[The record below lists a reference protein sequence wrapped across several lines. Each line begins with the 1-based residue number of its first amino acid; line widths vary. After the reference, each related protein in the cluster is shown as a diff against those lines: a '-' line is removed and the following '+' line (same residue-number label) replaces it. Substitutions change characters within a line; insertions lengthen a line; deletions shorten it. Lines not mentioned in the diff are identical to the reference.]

1 MRFSKLLDEE
11 KKIENEIENYKPVSG
26 IKKRKIENILTQAK
40 KNRSISIR
48 ISNFDLEKL
57 KEKAKDEGVPY
68 QTLINSILHKYIT
81 NQLFEKENILKSFK
95 VLTELNT
102 DGAYKIYQIL

>member
-1 MRFSKLLDEE
+1 MEVKMRFSKLLDEE

-102 DGAYKIYQIL
+102 DGAYI